1 LKFFVTAF
9 RSTGEPPRYAHAV
22 SPEPAPAQAI
32 RLTASDGYALG
43 AMHYACVGLARGRLI
58 VAGATGV
65 PQRFYSRFAQF
76 VASQGID
83 VWTLDYRGIG
93 LSRPPS
99 LRGFRMDYMDWARR
113 DLAALLDHVAAQA
126 DGPIWMVGHSYGG
139 HAFGLLP
146 RHERIERFA
155 TFATGAGWH
164 GWMPPAERLR
174 VIFLWR
180 VLGPLV
186 VRANGYLAWSLLG
199 MGEDLPRDVFY
210 QWRRWC
216 QRPNYFFGDPAL
228 PGLAEQFAKVSAPIR
243 AINSTDDKWAPPAS
257 RDAFMAAYRNALVEA
272 VTIEPASLGMATI
285 GHMNYFRPEAA
296 ALWQQTLDW
305 LRARADDG
313 NGQPAHGR

>member
-1 LKFFVTAF
+1 
-9 RSTGEPPRYAHAV
+9 
-22 SPEPAPAQAI
+22 
-32 RLTASDGYALG
+32 
-43 AMHYACVGLARGRLI
+43 MHYARVGPARGRLI

-146 RHERIERFA
+146 GHERIERFA

-216 QRPNYFFGDPAL
+216 QQPNYFFGDPAL
-228 PGLAEQFAKVSAPIR
+228 PGLAEQFDLLAQRGQAGRRRRRSEKFAGVRLEGEHGGRQAAGAR
-243 AINSTDDKWAPPAS
+243 HFAQARDEGAMPAVH
-257 RDAFMAAYRNALVEA
+257 AVEVA
-272 VTIEPASLGMATI
+272 DRQG
-285 GHMNYFRPEAA
+285 R
-296 ALWQQTLDW
+296 
-305 LRARADDG
+305 RARY
-313 NGQPAHGR
+313 RL